1 MSVNP
6 EVILKRY
13 GTQRTIWVS
22 EGFLKNKTNASAK
35 YLSKV
40 RMEFYYSVPQ
50 SLRSRALLPA
60 TGKNWRFTR

>member
-6 EVILKRY
+6 EVILKRS

-22 EGFLKNKTNASAK
+22 EGFLKTKTNASAK

-40 RMEFYYSVPQ
+40 RMEFYYSVPRASAAVRCSPPQ
-50 SLRSRALLPA
+50 ARTGGLR
-60 TGKNWRFTR
+60 